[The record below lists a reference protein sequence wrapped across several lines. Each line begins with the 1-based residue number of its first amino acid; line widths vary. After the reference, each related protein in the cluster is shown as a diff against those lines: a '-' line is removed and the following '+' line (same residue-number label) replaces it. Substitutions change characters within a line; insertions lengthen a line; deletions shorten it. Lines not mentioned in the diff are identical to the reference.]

1 MLRKEKMSKELEE
14 NKAVLQAILSEH
26 YGRDVSITNT
36 AALLR
41 LHELVERGESSKDLE
56 ADLRRIHVSEQ
67 QKLERMPKPE
77 TEAQIM
83 ECQYRQHVADG
94 LLEAI
99 EEAQRANDRKKY
111 EKDPTKKRQR
121 RRYRGQEFER

>member
-1 MLRKEKMSKELEE
+1 
-14 NKAVLQAILSEH
+14 
-26 YGRDVSITNT
+26 
-36 AALLR
+36 
-41 LHELVERGESSKDLE
+41 GESSKDFE
-56 ADLRRIHVSEQ
+56 ADLHRIHVSEQ

-83 ECQYRQHVADG
+83 EYQYRQHVADG

>member
-1 MLRKEKMSKELEE
+1 MSKELEE

-56 ADLRRIHVSEQ
+56 ADLRHIHVSEQ

-83 ECQYRQHVADG
+83 EYQYRQHVADG